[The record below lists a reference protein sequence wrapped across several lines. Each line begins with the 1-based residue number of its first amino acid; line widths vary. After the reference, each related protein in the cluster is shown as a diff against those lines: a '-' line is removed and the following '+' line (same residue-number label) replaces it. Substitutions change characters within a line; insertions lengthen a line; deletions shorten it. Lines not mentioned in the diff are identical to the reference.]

1 MTEHEYPFLTSILP
15 KEEGGLQ
22 NSLEDQD
29 ESIPRG
35 EAKI

>member
-1 MTEHEYPFLTSILP
+1 MMTEHEYPFLTSILP
-15 KEEGGLQ
+15 KEEGGGY
-22 NSLEDQD
+22 LEDQD